1 MQAANQNLTIAQVIK
16 FLNERGYLCW
26 RQENNGRLDEA
37 KVVERLTELLVALAH
52 VNYKA
57 DKVAKLITDILRKG
71 YKPVPC
77 SLKGVSDVIGFHLET
92 GRWISVEIK
101 VGSDDLREEQ
111 RSFLK
116 KVRDA
121 GAEAWICYEIQS
133 FVDAWY
139 RKHQPQLESV

>member
-1 MQAANQNLTIAQVIK
+1 MTRANQNLTIAQVIK

-77 SLKGVSDVIGFHLET
+77 SLKGVSDVIGFHLKT
-92 GRWISVEIK
+92 GRWMSVEIK
-101 VGSDDLREEQ
+101 TENDNLREEQ
-111 RSFLK
+111 HSFLK
-116 KVRDA
+116 KVKDA
-121 GAEAWICYEIQS
+121 GGEAWVCFEIGS
-133 FVDAWY
+133 FKSAWY
-139 RKHQPQLESV
+139 RKHQPQLEAA